1 VGERRV
7 WRVERAAVWQSSE
20 RDGEEVV
27 SDGCACA
34 RLMQDCRCQF
44 GGEAVVMAGIFEAHA
59 GMAAAVEKL
68 RSGLRGYLSVGS
80 RSAASRKARLWS

>member
-1 VGERRV
+1 
-7 WRVERAAVWQSSE
+7 
-20 RDGEEVV
+20 
-27 SDGCACA
+27 
-34 RLMQDCRCQF
+34 MQDCRCQF